1 MQLKAPWAIAGRV
14 TESVQNIFV
23 EIQSNQD
30 IKGIGAGAPAPDVT
44 GENFTAA
51 YNNLQSMAEKMIGWD
66 IGNETHVLDRL
77 QSDLKHFPAVRAAI
91 DMALFDLLAK
101 SEKTSLVGRLGQVH
115 QSFPTFIVVN
125 QSNDVLTILSYIHHH
140 WCCIV
145 RTNCKRC
152 KKSSATRIS
161 NFKTKN
167 WRKR

>member
-1 MQLKAPWAIAGRV
+1 MKIVNVNVHKHDMKLKAPWAIAGRV

-66 IGNETHVLDRL
+66 IGNETHVLERL

-101 SEKTSLVGRLGQVH
+101 SEKTSLVGRLDKCTNPFLH
-115 QSFPTFIVVN
+115 PSPL
-125 QSNDVLTILSYIHHH
+125 VL
-140 WCCIV
+140 
-145 RTNCKRC
+145 RR
-152 KKSSATRIS
+152 
-161 NFKTKN
+161 
-167 WRKR
+167 